1 MKDLPKNWSLLE
13 QYDDSYIFE
22 NSDKSFCV
30 NVDCTPR
37 CDYPFTIGFIQQK
50 GEFTII
56 GFENGSYCTHSKEIS
71 TALDKAV
78 DMMIFIDNA
87 VAGSSF
93 INR

>member
-1 MKDLPKNWSLLE
+1 MKDLPENWSLLE

-50 GEFTII
+50 GEFIKI
-56 GFENGSYCTHSKEIS
+56 GFEDGAYSTHAKELQCALSK
-71 TALDKAV
+71 AMDL
-78 DMMIFIDNA
+78 MIFIDQRLSK
-87 VAGSSF
+87 VR
-93 INR
+93 I